1 MKSIF
6 EKNGVH
12 SRRDLVGKVFFG
24 HYEPRVRQ
32 RTPHQHRRAG
42 AWRSGDSSLLLAL
55 RRTAICLRGASGPM
69 LAAMP
74 TLGEVMTTEV
84 LTVEPS
90 DTIGEAAEKMTRHG
104 VGAVVVSD
112 FGRMIGIFT
121 ERDLMRA
128 VAGRV
133 HSSEARV
140 REWMTPDP
148 ITMTEDASV
157 EEAGQTMIERGFRHI
172 PVVSGER
179 AVGIVSIR
187 DVAEWRLKER

>member
-1 MKSIF
+1 
-6 EKNGVH
+6 
-12 SRRDLVGKVFFG
+12 
-24 HYEPRVRQ
+24 
-32 RTPHQHRRAG
+32 
-42 AWRSGDSSLLLAL
+42 
-55 RRTAICLRGASGPM
+55 M
-69 LAAMP
+69 LARMA
-74 TLGEVMTTEV
+74 TLGEVMTQDV
-84 LTVEPS
+84 LAVAPE
-90 DTIGEAAEKMTRHG
+90 DTIGEAAQKMTERG

-121 ERDLMRA
+121 ERDVMRA

-148 ITMTEDASV
+148 VTMTEDASV
-157 EEAGQTMIERGFRHI
+157 DDAGKMMIERGFRHI

-179 AVGIVSIR
+179 AIGIVSIR

>member
-1 MKSIF
+1 
-6 EKNGVH
+6 
-12 SRRDLVGKVFFG
+12 
-24 HYEPRVRQ
+24 
-32 RTPHQHRRAG
+32 
-42 AWRSGDSSLLLAL
+42 
-55 RRTAICLRGASGPM
+55 
-69 LAAMP
+69 
-74 TLGEVMTTEV
+74 MTKDV
-84 LTVEPS
+84 LSVEPS
-90 DTIGEAAEKMTRHG
+90 DTIGEAAEKMTQLG

-148 ITMTEDASV
+148 VTMTEHESV
-157 EEAGQTMIERGFRHI
+157 EAAGETMIERGFRHI

-179 AVGIVSIR
+179 AIGIVSIR
-187 DVAEWRLKER
+187 DVAEWRLKERSE

>member
-1 MKSIF
+1 
-6 EKNGVH
+6 
-12 SRRDLVGKVFFG
+12 
-24 HYEPRVRQ
+24 
-32 RTPHQHRRAG
+32 
-42 AWRSGDSSLLLAL
+42 
-55 RRTAICLRGASGPM
+55 M
-69 LAAMP
+69 LARMA
-74 TLGEVMTTEV
+74 TLRDVMTTNV
-84 LTVEPS
+84 LMVAPE
-90 DTIGEAAEKMTRHG
+90 DTIGEAAQKMTEEG

-148 ITMTEDASV
+148 ITLTEQASV

-172 PVVSGER
+172 PVVAGER